1 MAAQTRSTYIS
12 GTMIDSIEIPTEK
25 QGFSTMTSSNKMPT
39 TECDNDR
46 QPEMPIRPPTPEI
59 LVSVDKL

>member
-1 MAAQTRSTYIS
+1 MAAQTGSTYIS
-12 GTMIDSIEIPTEK
+12 GTTIDRVEILTVK
-25 QGFSTMTSSNKMPT
+25 RGFSTMI

-46 QPEMPIRPPTPEI
+46 QPEMPVRPPTPEM